1 MSEYF
6 VSIGRGPPHKSLS
19 HRICSWNTT
28 WYPHLSLSS
37 LQKMGVQLF
46 ILVALLA
53 SLQLGRTEDFH
64 PDRTLLMDVYPRDL
78 PTNFLFRGN
87 MPVVNGS
94 FAYSEIVMTMR
105 GVAGKLNYT
114 IPANFTLIDVSYLN
128 IFEESDLEIERR
140 FFESHPELGKFDN
153 RVIIGS
159 FLPPPQED
167 LSLIK
172 DIIKEYID
180 ISYDKLPELMTY
192 FHSLLTLPSPT
203 VIYSHCEAGT
213 DRTGEVSGAYY
224 IRYLNMTFSDALYI
238 DNHVQSR
245 DMYKTSRNGM
255 QWYCFY
261 LKFVENFSHLDC
273 VV

>member
-1 MSEYF
+1 
-6 VSIGRGPPHKSLS
+6 
-19 HRICSWNTT
+19 
-28 WYPHLSLSS
+28 
-37 LQKMGVQLF
+37 MGVQLF

-64 PDRTLLMDVYPRDL
+64 PDRTLLMDVYPRDR

-87 MPVVNGS
+87 MPVINGS

-105 GVAGKLNYT
+105 GVAGKFNYT
-114 IPANFTLIDVSYLN
+114 LPANFTLIDVSYLN
-128 IFEESDLEIERR
+128 IFEESDLEIERK
-140 FFESHPELGKFDN
+140 FFESNPELGKLEN

-167 LSLIK
+167 PDLIK
-172 DIIKEYID
+172 DIIREYID

-192 FHSLLTLPSPT
+192 FHSLLMLPSPT

-224 IRYLNMTFSDALYI
+224 MRYLNMTFSDALYI

-261 LKFVENFSHLDC
+261 LKFVEDFSHLDC